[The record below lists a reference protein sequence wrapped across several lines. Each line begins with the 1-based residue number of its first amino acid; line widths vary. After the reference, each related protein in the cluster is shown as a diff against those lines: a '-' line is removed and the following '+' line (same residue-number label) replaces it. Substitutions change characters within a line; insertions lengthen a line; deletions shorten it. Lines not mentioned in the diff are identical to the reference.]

1 MNKRFSMKFKGAVIA
16 LASGFVV
23 LATPVVAGQ
32 GNSQANQ
39 RAEGEHQLAQQL
51 RACARIDSAIERLT
65 CFDQLVAELPVA
77 AGARGPAEQGQRG
90 VGRGRGANQQIPPGA
105 ARGEERSARAQQE
118 AEERAAAAER
128 RAEEAERR
136 LAQQRAE
143 QAQRQAEEQRAEEEA
158 RRNRPPTEKTYYTIA
173 EVWQNPRG
181 LQRMRLDNGQVWE
194 QISSDGNFEIREGE
208 QYYIEPARFG
218 GFFLGTDGSNRRMRV
233 RPGN

>member
-1 MNKRFSMKFKGAVIA
+1 MNKRFSIKFKRAVIA
-16 LASGFVV
+16 IASGFLV

-32 GNSQANQ
+32 YNSQANE
-39 RAEGEHQLAQQL
+39 RAEGEHQFAQKL

-65 CFDQLVAELPVA
+65 CFDQLVAELPTA
-77 AGARGPAEQGQRG
+77 AGAREPAEQGQRG
-90 VGRGRGANQQIPPGA
+90 ANEQIPPGV
-105 ARGEERSARAQQE
+105 ARGEERSERAQQE

-143 QAQRQAEEQRAEEEA
+143 QAQRQAAEQRAEEEA

-181 LQRMRLDNGQVWE
+181 LQRMRLGNGQVWE
-194 QISSDGNFEIREGE
+194 QISSEGNFEIREGE

>member
-77 AGARGPAEQGQRG
+77 AGARGPTEQGQRG
-90 VGRGRGANQQIPPGA
+90 IGRGRGANQQIPPGA
-105 ARGEERSARAQQE
+105 ARGEERSERAQQE

-128 RAEEAERR
+128 RAEEAEQR

-143 QAQRQAEEQRAEEEA
+143 QAQRQAAEQRAEEEA

-181 LQRMRLDNGQVWE
+181 LQRVRLDNGQVWE
-194 QISSDGNFEIREGE
+194 QISSDGNFEVREGE

>member
-1 MNKRFSMKFKGAVIA
+1 MKFKGAVVA

-32 GNSQANQ
+32 GNSQANE
-39 RAEGEHQLAQQL
+39 RAQDEHQLAQQL
-51 RACARIDSAIERLT
+51 RACARINSAIERLT
-65 CFDQLVAELPVA
+65 CFDQLVTELPA
-77 AGARGPAEQGQRG
+77 AARGPAEQGQRG
-90 VGRGRGANQQIPPGA
+90 AGQGRGANQQIPPGA
-105 ARGEERSARAQQE
+105 ARGEERSERAQQE

-143 QAQRQAEEQRAEEEA
+143 QAQRQAAQQQAEEEA
-158 RRNRPPTEKTYYTIA
+158 RKNRPPTEKTYYTIA

-181 LQRMRLDNGQVWE
+181 LQRVRLDNGQVWE
-194 QISSDGNFEIREGE
+194 QISSDGNFAVREGE

-233 RPGN
+233 RPSN

>member
-1 MNKRFSMKFKGAVIA
+1 MNKRFRMKFKGAVIA

-23 LATPVVAGQ
+23 FATPAVAGQ
-32 GNSQANQ
+32 GLSQSDQ
-39 RAEGEHQLAQQL
+39 RSEAEHQLAQQL

-65 CFDQLVAELPVA
+65 CFDQLVAELPTA

-90 VGRGRGANQQIPPGA
+90 VGRGANQQIPPGA
-105 ARGEERSARAQQE
+105 ARGEERSEQAQQE
-118 AEERAAAAER
+118 AEERVAAAER
-128 RAEEAERR
+128 RAEEAERW

-181 LQRMRLDNGQVWE
+181 LQRVRLDNGQVWE

-218 GFFLGTDGSNRRMRV
+218 GFFLGMDGSNRRMRV

>member
-1 MNKRFSMKFKGAVIA
+1 MSKPFSMKLKGAVIA

-77 AGARGPAEQGQRG
+77 VGARGPTERGQRG

-105 ARGEERSARAQQE
+105 ARGEERSERAQQE
-118 AEERAAAAER
+118 TEERAAAAER
-128 RAEEAERR
+128 RAEAAERQ

-158 RRNRPPTEKTYYTIA
+158 RRNQPPTEKTYYTIA

-181 LQRMRLDNGQVWE
+181 LQRVRLDNGQVWE
-194 QISSDGNFEIREGE
+194 QISSDNSFQLREGE

-218 GFFLGTDGSNRRMRV
+218 GFFLGTDASNRRMRV